1 MKHLSLFALSAAAL
15 LLTSCATST
24 LWEKTNP
31 REYLVIKWS
40 PEAET
45 RVQRR
50 NVDYRIDLERGVM
63 FVEKS
68 DFRKTHDYLTR
79 FFVTPIAVAHDAA
92 VVGTVVGAAAYIG
105 SQSGHGFSSQEIDE
119 LVDLLDNSRDP

>member
-50 NVDYRIDLERGVM
+50 NVDYRVDLERGVM

-79 FFVTPIAVAHDAA
+79 FFVTPIAV
-92 VVGTVVGAAAYIG
+92 GGG
-105 SQSGHGFSSQEIDE
+105 KQSLPDKVRLE
-119 LVDLLDNSRDP
+119 LELLDEHRFGNGVVHLHYRTGT